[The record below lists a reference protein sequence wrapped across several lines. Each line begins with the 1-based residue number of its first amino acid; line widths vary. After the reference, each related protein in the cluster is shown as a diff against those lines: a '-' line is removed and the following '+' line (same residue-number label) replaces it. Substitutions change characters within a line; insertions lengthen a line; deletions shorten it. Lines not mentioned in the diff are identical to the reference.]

1 MSSYLIGNG
10 ALHTVSVS
18 VCPWQ
23 CQCVGSHW
31 IIIFISEINYY
42 LVTVRFLSTTK
53 YKQVKGMFQKSH
65 PVCAVWVWFKYEIQL
80 SHFIVNSSKIN
91 EIWRSS
97 AGKSEDSD
105 KWSDHVDW
113 LTSQGVSSPPINVK
127 FPPQAW
133 PALFAP
139 FTLNCCLS
147 FNSNIQLFQCNNSAF
162 ISANI
167 LKENRKHIACGSKL

>member
-10 ALHTVSVS
+10 ALHTVSV
-18 VCPWQ
+18 CPWQ
-23 CQCVGSHW
+23 CQCLGSHC

-91 EIWRSS
+91 EIWRRP

-105 KWSDHVDW
+105 KWSDLTLVSADW
-113 LTSQGVSSPPINVK
+113 QVKESPPITVI
-127 FPPQAW
+127 FPA
-133 PALFAP
+133 PACSLSSFYSRLLFV
-139 FTLNCCLS
+139 
-147 FNSNIQLFQCNNSAF
+147 I
-162 ISANI
+162 
-167 LKENRKHIACGSKL
+167 

>member
-23 CQCVGSHW
+23 CQCLGSHC
-31 IIIFISEINYY
+31 IIFISEINYY

-91 EIWRSS
+91 EIWRRP

-105 KWSDHVDW
+105 KWSD
-113 LTSQGVSSPPINVK
+113 LTLVSADCQVKESPPITVI
-127 FPPQAW
+127 FPA
-133 PALFAP
+133 PACSLYSFYSRLLFV
-139 FTLNCCLS
+139 
-147 FNSNIQLFQCNNSAF
+147 I
-162 ISANI
+162 
-167 LKENRKHIACGSKL
+167 